1 MAGTNKDILDQ
12 AFKDYEL
19 YICDKTEDTLRE
31 WCDDLLYNAVKW
43 RVKNPEA
50 HNFTGNLLNSIV
62 VGLYR
67 ERACVYACYAA
78 GQVPKAIRP
87 KMTARRYA
95 YHFRWDYDKA
105 QNTRYKAEVQTD
117 RGWGEEDAE
126 KFVMSYKPDGH
137 NLFDIVV
144 AYTVEYADWVNMQR
158 GTTGIMQTWQQA
170 KISGMTFMQLA

>member
-1 MAGTNKDILDQ
+1 MAGTNKDILDK
-12 AFKDYEL
+12 AFKDYRL

-43 RVKNPEA
+43 RKMNPEA

-67 ERACVYACYAA
+67 DGTCVYACYAA
-78 GQVPKAIRP
+78 GQVPRAIRP

-95 YHFRWDYDKA
+95 YHFRRDYDRVE
-105 QNTRYKAEVQTD
+105 NTKYRAEVETD
-117 RGWGEEDAE
+117 KGWGADDAE
-126 KFVMSYKPDGH
+126 RFLMSYKPDGR

-144 AYTVEYADWVNMQR
+144 AYTVEYADWVNIHR

-170 KISGMTFMQLA
+170 KVSGMTFMQLA